1 MFEKREPNQHLYNV
15 ETIAGSI
22 CRITRQGVVVQVQNV
37 LSPDGSRIA
46 EMTCGDPE
54 TGLFRRKTAEGLWI
68 YGEVVKVPGDL
79 IFKDSPKQTTMCR
92 YSDSPLPALLN
103 KNLVIKEFVK
113 DFDRAI
119 ALFSGLAGKSWTDGK
134 SICSFNYVEAG
145 KYIASL
151 RNYGECYS
159 DYFYS
164 GSPGYITSKIM
175 ELLGEF
181 AWFPIDPNAK
191 IEDSNLAT
199 QILNECESRSAKQL
213 EPWVFYY
220 HDIARPGDKEVER
233 MIRCCLE
240 GKAKLTDWEQFYL
253 NFDLEINKLDLNLN
267 AHFRNTTSP
276 AVDHVN

>member
-1 MFEKREPNQHLYNV
+1 MFEKKTPNQHLYNV

-79 IFKDSPKQTTMCR
+79 EFKDSRLQTTMCR
-92 YSDSPLPALLN
+92 FSDSPLPALLN
-103 KNLVIKEFVK
+103 KNKAFKEKAK
-113 DFDRAI
+113 DLDFAI
-119 ALFSGLAGKSWTDGK
+119 ALFSGLAGKSWTDGNLT
-134 SICSFNYVEAG
+134 CSFNYVEAG

-151 RNYGECYS
+151 RNNGECYS

-164 GSPGYITSKIM
+164 GSPGYITGKVK

-181 AWFPIDPNAK
+181 GWYPIDPNAK
-191 IEDSNLAT
+191 VEDANLAT
-199 QILNECESRSAKQL
+199 RILLECESRPSKQL

-220 HDIARPGDKEVER
+220 HDNASPGNREVER

-240 GKAKLTDWEQFYL
+240 GKAKLSEWELFYL
-253 NFDLEINKLDLNLN
+253 NFDLENSNQDINQN
-267 AHFRNTTSP
+267 AHFKNTTSP
-276 AVDHVN
+276 SSDHDN